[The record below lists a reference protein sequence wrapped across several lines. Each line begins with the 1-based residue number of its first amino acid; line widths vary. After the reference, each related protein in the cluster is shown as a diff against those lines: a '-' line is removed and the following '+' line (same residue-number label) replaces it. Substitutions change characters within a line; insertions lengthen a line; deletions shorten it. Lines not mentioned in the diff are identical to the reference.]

1 MLTERLWDFF
11 YDYGLFLMI
20 GTVLLSLFASIW
32 TKVSFSKY
40 SKVMSARGI
49 TGKDAAEYILR
60 SARLSDNSGV
70 GSDVVVEPIAGNLT
84 DHYSP
89 KEKVLRLSESVY
101 GSSSV
106 AAIGVAAHECGH
118 AIQDSK
124 SFLPNKI
131 RAFLVPLANIGSRF
145 GPYMAIFGFLF
156 TAYIGQ
162 AGIIMANIGILLFAF
177 AVLFYLVTLPVEF
190 DASKRALRILADTNM
205 LTDEELTGAKRV
217 LRAAAM
223 TYVAAAASAIITL
236 LRLLAIRRR
245 R

>member
-1 MLTERLWDFF
+1 MLTDKFWDFF

-20 GTVLLSLFASIW
+20 GAAVLSIFASIW

-40 SKVMSARGI
+40 SKVMSVRGI
-49 TGKDAAEYILR
+49 TGKDAAEHILR
-60 SARLSDNSGV
+60 SANLSDGGFGSGV
-70 GSDVVVEPIAGNLT
+70 SVEPIAGSLT

-89 KEKVLRLSESVY
+89 KEKVLRLSEPVY

-118 AIQDSK
+118 AIQDSR

-190 DASKRALRILADTNM
+190 DASKRALRILADTNI
-205 LTDEELTGAKRV
+205 LTDEELVGAKRV